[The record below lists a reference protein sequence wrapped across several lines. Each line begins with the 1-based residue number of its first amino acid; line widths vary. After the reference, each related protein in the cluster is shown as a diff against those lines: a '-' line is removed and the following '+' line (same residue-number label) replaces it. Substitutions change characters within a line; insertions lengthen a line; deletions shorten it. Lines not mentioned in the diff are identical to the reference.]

1 MIKPM
6 IPASNFSRPII
17 KEDYAIVLDYLSN
30 GYPLEGRR
38 MPIGQ
43 VIGKSHLFLLEVIPK
58 KDVNLTPL
66 ADVYIGNDKRDEIH
80 HVSGK
85 IPYSKLTST
94 ARINLDS
101 AINSIIEGNM
111 EKWLAFF
118 NKSGP
123 ISKRLHQLELLPGIG
138 NKHMWSILNARQ
150 ESLFKSFED
159 ISLRVPSLPNPK
171 ELIIK
176 RIRMELNEE
185 DKYRLFVV

>member
-1 MIKPM
+1 M
-6 IPASNFSRPII
+6 IPQSSFSKPII

-43 VIGKSHLFLLEVIPK
+43 VIGKNHLFLLEVIPK
-58 KDVNLTPL
+58 KDVNLAPL
-66 ADVYIGNDKRDEIH
+66 AEVYIGNDKRDEIH

-94 ARINLDS
+94 ARINLDL
-101 AINSIIEGNM
+101 AINSIV
-111 EKWLAFF
+111 EKNPQKWIDFF

-138 NKHMWSILNARQ
+138 NKHMWAILNARE
-150 ESLFKSFED
+150 ESLFTSFED
-159 ISLRVPSLPNPK
+159 IAKRVPSIPSPK

-176 RIRMELNEE
+176 RIRIELNEE
-185 DKYRLFVV
+185 DKYRLFVL

>member
-1 MIKPM
+1 M
-6 IPASNFSRPII
+6 IPQNNFSRPAI

-38 MPIGQ
+38 MPVGQ

-58 KDVNLTPL
+58 KDVNLVPL
-66 ADVYIGNDKRDEIH
+66 SDVYIGTDKRDEIH

-85 IPYSKLTST
+85 IAYSKLTST
-94 ARINLDS
+94 ARMNLDL
-101 AINSIIEGNM
+101 AINKIIDETV
-111 EKWLAFF
+111 EKWIAFY

-138 NKHMWSILNARQ
+138 NKHMWSILNAREQ
-150 ESLFKSFED
+150 AQFKSFDD
-159 ISLRVPSLPNPK
+159 IAARVPSIPNPK

-185 DKYRLFVV
+185 DKYRLFVI